1 MKITDGKR
9 TVEVHTVLLFNNF
22 GSGDISADLLVDSTM
37 KYDRANDLYHVQSVQ
52 DALDYC
58 QEWENEDPDYR
69 YFDWEEYDE
78 R

>member
-9 TVEVHTVLLFNNF
+9 TVEVRTVLINKFR
-22 GSGDISADLLVDSTM
+22 SGDISADLLVDPTM

-52 DALDYC
+52 DVLDYC
-58 QEWENEDPDYR
+58 QEWENVDPDNR